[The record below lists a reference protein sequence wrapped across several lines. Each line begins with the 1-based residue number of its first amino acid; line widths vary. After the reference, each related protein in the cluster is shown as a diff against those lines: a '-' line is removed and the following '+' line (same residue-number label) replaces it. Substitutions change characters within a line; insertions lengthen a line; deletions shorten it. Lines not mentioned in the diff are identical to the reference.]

1 MNKNWDIASFLLERN
16 AQVNI
21 PSYSNFYP
29 LHFAVQGNNVEL
41 VKNLLQRGAEMGSR
55 SNEYDPTNNSADEVS
70 SYNTSQPCSFLP

>member
-1 MNKNWDIASFLLERN
+1 MYKNWDIASFLLDRN

-29 LHFAVQGNNVEL
+29 LHFAVQGNNVQL
-41 VKNLLQRGAEMGSR
+41 VKKLLVLGAEMGSR

-70 SYNTSQPCSFLP
+70 SYITTQPCSILR